1 MRLFQKI
8 SNIIIITIIFF
19 LVLNI
24 LVAISWKI
32 RTNLKFKNLK
42 PYTNVVLDILDLNEK
57 EGLILYL
64 ETWINRE
71 YTYDQ
76 YTEYA
81 ENQTP
86 EQKYVNISE
95 RYGRRILNNKNCER
109 FFYFYGGSTTFGYNV
124 TDYQTFPSYFKE
136 ILSNNHSSKNYCV
149 YNFGR
154 AGYASSQENI
164 LFQKHLLR
172 NRFKAGDFIFFVDGV
187 NEGGNRDGINTKFLY
202 DTQKMSDQKYWD
214 MYKAGFKMFFH
225 SIPVIQLIHRLQHRK
240 LTNPDNGS
248 LQKGTQ
254 CEPLEE
260 LIKIKGL
267 LTCLPLEDILNV
279 YQTNV
284 NIRIGICKKFN
295 LNCYSLLQPLSAV
308 HGNYFKVYEK
318 MRTIETG
325 MLKLDSTYIK
335 KMKERH
341 SQFQSVENII
351 DISSSLDNETE
362 LSYVDRSH
370 YSPPANK
377 AIAKYIYQIVKDK
390 IN

>member
-24 LVAISWKI
+24 LVSISWKV
-32 RTNLKFKNLK
+32 RTNLKFKNFK
-42 PYTNVVLDILDLNEK
+42 PYTNVVLNILDLNEK

-76 YTEYA
+76 FTEYA

-86 EQKYVNISE
+86 EQKYVNISD
-95 RYGRRILNNKNCER
+95 RNGRRILNNKNCEKL
-109 FFYFYGGSTTFGYNV
+109 FYFYGGSTTFGYNV
-124 TDYQTFPSYFKE
+124 TDYQAFSSYFKE
-136 ILSNNHSSKNYCV
+136 ILSNNHPGKNYCV

-154 AGYASSQENI
+154 AGYGSPQENI

-172 NRFKAGDFIFFVDGV
+172 NRFKAGDFIFFVDGH
-187 NEGGNRDGINTKFLY
+187 NEGGNRDGMNTTFLY
-202 DTQKMSDQKYWD
+202 DSQKMSDQKYWN
-214 MYKAGFKMFFH
+214 MYKAGSKMFFY
-225 SIPVIQLIHRLQHRK
+225 SFPVIQLIHRLQHRK
-240 LTNPDNGS
+240 LINPDFGVV
-248 LQKGTQ
+248 QTGTQ
-254 CEPLEE
+254 CEL
-260 LIKIKGL
+260 LKDWHYVKGI
-267 LTCLPLEDILNV
+267 LTCVPLEDILNV

-284 NIRIGICKKFN
+284 NIRVGICKEFN
-295 LNCYSLLQPLSAV
+295 LNCYSFLQPQSTV

-318 MRTIETG
+318 SRAIETG

-341 SQFQSVENII
+341 RQFQSVENII
-351 DISSSLDNETE
+351 DIGSSLDNETE